1 MKKLVLLL
9 LLLSG
14 YVFSQTNCELCV
26 EQNGFYCGDDESNWT
41 QYSPLGC
48 VPNGADGLFYLNDGW
63 SDCNDNSDENNATP
77 TTLEDCG
84 LYVEECDTVYVEIP
98 VIQYEYIFDTI
109 VEYETIFD
117 TIIEV
122 QVYEE
127 IDTLYIYEDI
137 LDTLFVDVIEYV
149 EIFVIDTVVEYDT
162 ELIYI
167 EEFIDCDTGLPC
179 NTSIMELMN
188 KSKENNKI
196 YNLLGEEILR
206 PKGLYIQNGKVKY
219 KLN

>member
-1 MKKLVLLL
+1 MKKLVLLFL
-9 LLLSG
+9 LVSG

-26 EQNGFYCGDDESNWT
+26 EQGGFYCGDDESNWT
-41 QYSPLGC
+41 QYSPNGC
-48 VPNGADGLFYLNDGW
+48 VPNGFNDLFYLNDGW
-63 SDCNDNSDENNATP
+63 SDCNDSSDENNATS
-77 TTLEDCG
+77 TTIADCG
-84 LYVEECDTVYVEIP
+84 IYGEECDTIYITE
-98 VIQYEYIFDTI
+98 YETI
-109 VEYETIFD
+109 YETIFD

-137 LDTLFVDVIEYV
+137 LDTLFIDVIEYV
-149 EIFVIDTVVEYDT
+149 EIFVIDTIVEYETDI
-162 ELIYI
+162 IYI

-179 NTSIMELMN
+179 NTSIIELMN

-196 YNLLGEEILR
+196 YNVLGKEILR
-206 PKGLYIQNGKVKY
+206 PEGLYIQNGKVKY